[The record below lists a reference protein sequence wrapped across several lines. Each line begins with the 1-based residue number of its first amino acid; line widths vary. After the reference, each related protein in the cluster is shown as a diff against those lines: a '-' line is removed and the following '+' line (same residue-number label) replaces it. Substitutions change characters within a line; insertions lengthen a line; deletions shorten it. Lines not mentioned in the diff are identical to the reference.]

1 MEVMQVMGYTEEP
14 RPCIVDGAQALFH
27 GWADIEKP
35 NIEGGRQVG
44 RWKTVSAVIEFR
56 SGEVK
61 IVKPTDVRFLDG
73 YEVFSQYKWAET

>member
-1 MEVMQVMGYTEEP
+1 MGYIDEP

-27 GWADIEKP
+27 GWADVEKP
-35 NIEGGRQVG
+35 YIEDGKQVG
-44 RWKTVSAVIEFR
+44 RWKNVAAVIEFR

-73 YEVFSQYKWAET
+73 YDRFSRYDWGEADA